1 MMAKEHHNMNAHEKA
16 AHDLLMAAV
25 KEDGQP
31 RDMDAAYREMLDDSY
46 SFEKVGGPFA
56 CMLASDILEHV
67 DPTAFSCGFSDYLDS
82 EQVTEIGD
90 EYFDSKE
97 LEDIRE
103 QVADALDSEITDLES
118 AIEESENEIAELEDE
133 NPQDVSEEEVRDRAL
148 AACNEEI
155 SAATKDLEE
164 KQAILAAVK
173 AYTF

>member
-31 RDMDAAYREMLDDSY
+31 RDMDAAYREMLDECY
-46 SFEKVGGPFA
+46 SFKAVGGPFD
-56 CMLASDILEHV
+56 CMQPSRVLENE
-67 DPTAFSCGFSDYLDS
+67 DPTAYRCGFSDYLGS
-82 EQVTEIGD
+82 GQVTEIGD

-103 QVADALDSEITDLES
+103 QVADALDSEITDLETS
-118 AIEESENEIAELEDE
+118 IEDLED
-133 NPQDVSEEEVRDRAL
+133 DL
-148 AACNEEI
+148 EEI
-155 SAATKDLEE
+155 EANTAGDPVEFQDKQNDLAGKRQSIDDSAAELEE

-173 AYTF
+173 AYAF

>member
-31 RDMDAAYREMLDDSY
+31 RDMDAAYREMLDECY
-46 SFEKVGGPFA
+46 SFKAVGGPFD
-56 CMLASDILEHV
+56 CMQPSRVLENE
-67 DPTAFSCGFSDYLDS
+67 DPTAYRCGFSDYLDS
-82 EQVTEIGD
+82 EEVTEIGD

-103 QVADALDSEITDLES
+103 QVADALDSEITDLE
-118 AIEESENEIAELEDE
+118 EEAEDLDAELPDPEPDGSD
-133 NPQDVSEEEVRDRAL
+133 PHGFIADLQAVRDQ
-148 AACNEEI
+148 I
-155 SAATKDLEE
+155 TE

>member
-31 RDMDAAYREMLDDSY
+31 RDMDAAYREMLDECY
-46 SFEKVGGPFA
+46 SFKAVGGPFD
-56 CMLASDILEHV
+56 CMQPSRVLENE
-67 DPTAFSCGFSDYLDS
+67 DPTAYRCGFSDYLGS
-82 EQVTEIGD
+82 GQVTEIGD

-118 AIEESENEIAELEDE
+118 AIEEHEGDIADLDKLTPEDADEEKEQEDAIAGHNTGITELTSE
-133 NPQDVSEEEVRDRAL
+133 
-148 AACNEEI
+148 
-155 SAATKDLEE
+155 LEE

>member
-1 MMAKEHHNMNAHEKA
+1 MMAKEHHTMNAHEKA

-31 RDMDAAYREMLDDSY
+31 RDMDSAYREMLDEVY
-46 SFEKVGGPFA
+46 SFKSVGGPFA
-56 CMLASDILEHV
+56 YMTPSRVLENE
-67 DPTAFSCGFSDYLDS
+67 DPTAFSYGFSDYLDS
-82 EQVTEIGD
+82 EEVTEIGD

-103 QVADALDSEITDLES
+103 QVADALDSEITDLEEQ
-118 AIEESENEIAELEDE
+118 IEETCDAITEQEGESPA
-133 NPQDVSEEEVRDRAL
+133 DVSEEEARDRSIQA
-148 AACNEEI
+148 NSEI
-155 SAATKDLEE
+155 RVELTAELED

>member
-1 MMAKEHHNMNAHEKA
+1 MNAHEKA
-16 AHDLLMAAV
+16 ARDLLMAAV

-31 RDMDAAYREMLDDSY
+31 RNMDAAYREMLDEIY
-46 SFEKVGGPFA
+46 SFKAVGGPFKY
-56 CMLASDILEHV
+56 MQPSSVLENE
-67 DPTAFSCGFSDYLDS
+67 DPTAFRCGFNDWLDS

-118 AIEESENEIAELEDE
+118 AIEDLED
-133 NPQDVSEEEVRDRAL
+133 DL
-148 AACNEEI
+148 EEI
-155 SAATKDLEE
+155 EANTAGDPVEFQDKQNDLAGKRQSIDDSAAELEE

-173 AYTF
+173 AYAF

>member
-31 RDMDAAYREMLDDSY
+31 RDMDAAYREMLDECY
-46 SFEKVGGPFA
+46 SFKAVGGPFD
-56 CMLASDILEHV
+56 CMQPSRVLENE
-67 DPTAFSCGFSDYLDS
+67 DPTAYRCGFSDYLGS
-82 EQVTEIGD
+82 GQVTEIGD

-103 QVADALDSEITDLES
+103 QVADALDSEITDLE
-118 AIEESENEIAELEDE
+118 EEAEVLDAELPDPEPDGSD
-133 NPQDVSEEEVRDRAL
+133 PHGFIADLQAVRDQ
-148 AACNEEI
+148 I
-155 SAATKDLEE
+155 TE

>member
-31 RDMDAAYREMLDDSY
+31 RDMDSAYRETLDEIY
-46 SFEKVGGPFA
+46 SFKSVGGPFEH
-56 CMLASDILEHV
+56 MQPSRVLENE
-67 DPTAFSCGFSDYLDS
+67 DPTAFRCGFNDYLDS
-82 EQVTEIGD
+82 EEVTEIGD

-103 QVADALDSEITDLES
+103 QVADALDSEITELEEE
-118 AIEESENEIAELEDE
+118 IEELNDKVTELEGE
-133 NPQDVSEEEVRDRAL
+133 SPADVEEEETRDDELGRH
-148 AACNEEI
+148 AADIKE
-155 SAATKDLEE
+155 ATAELEE